1 MSVFAVAIRIFALAL
16 LSTASFAQEYPRWFL
31 DQGDLPCGGAA
42 VGITA
47 TPYYPDSTGGQGLLL
62 AAENAVRYRALTI
75 GGRMAYITTEAGTC
89 VVASTVMESFDTSLV
104 EGVTKSMKLRSSFST
119 GGLML
124 VLASSSRCDVPE
136 QFLRIVRVDRSD
148 LPSWVTTL
156 PPDDDMSY
164 AVGISESFYYEQSSW
179 NEAEKNA
186 RLELAR
192 MSHSHLRGVG
202 YLQRYDSGISIGS
215 DIREEDLG
223 TTVLHGVRVLRRWR
237 NPSMRLFYVLLGM
250 PR

>member
-1 MSVFAVAIRIFALAL
+1 MRVFAVVIRIFALAL

-31 DQGDLPCGGAA
+31 DQGEIPCGGIA

-47 TPYYPDSTGGQGLLL
+47 TPYYPDTTGGQGLLL
-62 AAENAVRYRALTI
+62 AAENAARYRALTVS
-75 GGRMAYITTEAGTC
+75 GRMAYITSEAGTC
-89 VVASTVMESFDTSLV
+89 VVASTVKESFDTSLV
-104 EGVTKSMKLRSSFST
+104 ERVANSMKLRASYSI

-124 VLASSSRCDVPE
+124 VLAGPSQCDVPE
-136 QFLRIVRVDRSD
+136 QFLHTVRVDRSD
-148 LPSWVTTL
+148 LPSWISTL
-156 PPDDDMSY
+156 PPDDDMLY
-164 AVGISESFYYEQSSW
+164 AVGISEPYYYEQSSW
-179 NEAEKNA
+179 YEAEKNA

-192 MSHSHLRGVG
+192 MSHSRMFGVG

-223 TTVLHGVRVLRRWR
+223 ATMLHDVRVLRRWR
-237 NPSMRLFYVLLGM
+237 NPSTRLFYVLLGM